1 MGKIRRLDE
10 SVVGQIAAGEVVE
23 RPASVLKEL
32 LENSIDAGARHI
44 RVEAEGAGSALL
56 RVADDGEGI
65 GEDDLPLALER
76 HATSKLASA
85 ADLRALATLG
95 FRGEALPAIAAVS
108 RLRILSR
115 ARGAASGAEISVRGG
130 RPGVVRPAARA
141 AGTLVEVRD
150 LFHNAPA
157 RRKFLRSPAGEARA
171 LATLVS
177 QFALCH
183 PSIGFFYAQDGRT
196 LLDAPAASSLRER
209 AAQVL
214 GAEEAE
220 RLLDV
225 SGSDA
230 AAGLEIGGLVSGP
243 EGARGNRSAQW
254 LYVNGRLV
262 RDRSLSAAL
271 HEAASGF
278 IPAGRHAAAYLFL
291 TLEAGDVD
299 VNVHPA
305 KWEVRFSRPDAVRGL
320 LFRAVRAAAQ
330 SHGAFREAPAP
341 YPDAATAWPPTS
353 GAPMAAGGALRSI
366 QAREGAWGAGA
377 DLAAAEGVALG
388 ETAPAGIASAVSA
401 RPLPLGAGA
410 PEFLRPLGQFRESFI
425 LATDG
430 RDLLIV
436 DQHVAHERILYER
449 ILREWEEG
457 RLERQSLLL
466 PLPVE
471 LSPEEMA
478 AFRFLQPLLEQSG
491 FRIEPFG
498 EREVILREA
507 PAAAGCDNGERL
519 VRALLEEGE
528 EVRRGRPL
536 DGLRERLAATCACHA
551 AIKIHTPLTRE
562 KMEHLLRELLR
573 TRTPFLCPHGRP
585 VVLRLTEQALV
596 RSFGRC

>member
-1 MGKIRRLDE
+1 MGKIRRLDDQ
-10 SVVGQIAAGEVVE
+10 VVGKIAAGEVVE

-32 LENSIDAGARHI
+32 VENSLDAGARHI
-44 RVEAEGAGSALL
+44 RVEVEGAGSTLL

-65 GEDDLPLALER
+65 REDDLPLALER
-76 HATSKLASA
+76 HATSKLRSEG
-85 ADLRALATLG
+85 DLLSLSTLG

-115 ARGAASGAEISVRGG
+115 ARGAPGGAEIAAVGG
-130 RPGVVRPAARA
+130 RVGPVRPAAHG

-157 RRKFLRSPAGEARA
+157 RRKFMRTPAGEARA
-171 LATLVS
+171 LAILMS
-177 QFALCH
+177 QFSLCH
-183 PSIGFFYAQDGRT
+183 PSVHLFYAQDGRT

-214 GAEEAE
+214 GGEAVE
-220 RLLDV
+220 HLLDV
-225 SGSDA
+225 SGRDEE
-230 AAGLEIGGLVSGP
+230 AGVRIGGLVSDP
-243 EGARGNRSAQW
+243 QGARGNRSAQW

-262 RDRSLSAAL
+262 HDRALASAL

-278 IPAGRHAAAYLFL
+278 IPAGRHAAAYLFV
-291 TLEAGDVD
+291 TVGAGEVD

-305 KWEVRFSRPDAVRGL
+305 KWEVRFARPDAVRGL
-320 LFRAVRAAAQ
+320 LFRAVRSAALG
-330 SHGAFREAPAP
+330 HGAFRQAPPPRPETATPEFAGEARGWGGASGSGLASALPAALAEPAP
-341 YPDAATAWPPTS
+341 
-353 GAPMAAGGALRSI
+353 GGS
-366 QAREGAWGAGA
+366 
-377 DLAAAEGVALG
+377 AAAL
-388 ETAPAGIASAVSA
+388 SA
-401 RPLPLGAGA
+401 RPLPLGGEA
-410 PEFLRPLGQFRESFI
+410 PEFLRPLGHFRESFI

-436 DQHVAHERILYER
+436 DQHAAHERILYER

-457 RLERQSLLL
+457 KMERQRLLL

-471 LSPEEMA
+471 LSPGEMA
-478 AFRFLQPLLEQSG
+478 AFRFLAPLLEQAG

-507 PAAAGCDNGERL
+507 PAAAGCEHSERL

-528 EVRRGRPL
+528 EVQRGRPL
-536 DGLRERLAATCACHA
+536 EGLHERLAATCACHA

-585 VVLRLTEQALV
+585 VVLRLTGPALE